1 MPYRG
6 GMPKTSRTATFTTR
20 NASYGGGSRRGGSS
34 TRPVLRDWIPDQP
47 GAWVMAMLPAL
58 SGVAIGGATVNTIWM
73 LAAWALCYCV
83 QFTAARWIK
92 SRFSRRYAKQVLI
105 YTVLLFAVGLPFLNV
120 NPGVL
125 RWAPYFA
132 ALAAISFAAAYLR
145 RERSLWGNGAA
156 VLASSSMPTVI
167 ASFGDPAKLSDGCA
181 VPTALT
187 NGLIS
192 HADCVRYVEHGAA
205 LFRGQLPTPETWWS
219 TYALPSAGLAASLL
233 FALTQFGSVLFVKT
247 MIRERGNRRYLRASW
262 GWHGMLLAL
271 CAGAWL
277 FADPSGRLAWLR
289 GGWSDPS
296 SFDWKGCM
304 MTVVAACLLLR
315 AIVLPIVAKNRR
327 LKPIAVGMT
336 ELSSNLLVFA
346 ASVAF

>member
-1 MPYRG
+1 
-6 GMPKTSRTATFTTR
+6 MPKTSRTSTFRTG
-20 NASYGGGSRRGGSS
+20 AHAGSRRGRRRAS
-34 TRPVLRDWIPDQP
+34 VRDWIPDQP
-47 GAWVMAMLPAL
+47 GAWAMALLPAI
-58 SGVAIGGATVNTIWM
+58 SGVAIGGVTANTLWL
-73 LAAWALCYCV
+73 LAAWTLCYCV
-83 QFTAARWIK
+83 QFTAARWLK
-92 SRFSRRYAKQVLI
+92 SRFSRRYLPQVLI
-105 YTVLLFAVGLPFLNV
+105 YMASLAAVGIPFLAV

-132 ALAAISFAAAYLR
+132 VLAAVSFAAAYLR

-167 ASFGDPAKLSDGCA
+167 ASFGDPSRLSDGCA
-181 VPTALT
+181 VPTAIA

-205 LFRGQLPTPETWWS
+205 LFRGQLPTWDTWWS
-219 TYALPSAGLAASLL
+219 TYALPSAGLVTSLL

-271 CAGAWL
+271 CAAAWL
-277 FADPSGRLAWLR
+277 FSDPSGRLAWLR

-296 SFDWKGCM
+296 SFDWRGCM
-304 MTVVAACLLLR
+304 TTIVAACLLLR
-315 AIVLPIVAKNRR
+315 AIVLPIIARNRV

-336 ELSSNLLVFA
+336 ELTSSLLVFA
-346 ASVAF
+346 TSVAF